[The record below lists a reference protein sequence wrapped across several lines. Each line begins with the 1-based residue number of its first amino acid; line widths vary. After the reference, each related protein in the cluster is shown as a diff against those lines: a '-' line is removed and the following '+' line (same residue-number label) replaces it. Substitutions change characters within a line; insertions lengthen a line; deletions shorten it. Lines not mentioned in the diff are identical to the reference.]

1 MTVWDELYRYH
12 PLARLKV
19 PILVHPK
26 EVSNKVPTEA
36 EVDMALQGMR
46 TGREGGPSVMR
57 AE

>member
-1 MTVWDELYRYH
+1 MTVRSELYRYH

-36 EVDMALQGMR
+36 EVDMALWGMI
-46 TGREGGPSVMR
+46 TGRAGGPSVMIL
-57 AE
+57 E